1 MMIKINKV
9 EDSIVEEKIANLLLS
24 HRKDLTV
31 EEADKISKWA
41 MDNPI
46 QVVFGMP
53 EEILN
58 TFQKT
63 VNEKLN

>member
-1 MMIKINKV
+1 MIKINKV
-9 EDSIVEEKIANLLLS
+9 EDSIVEEKIANLILS

>member
-1 MMIKINKV
+1 MIKINKV

-58 TFQKT
+58 TFQKNM
-63 VNEKLN
+63 NEKLN

>member
-1 MMIKINKV
+1 MIKINKV

-31 EEADKISKWA
+31 EEADRISKWA
-41 MDNPI
+41 MNNPI
-46 QVVFGMP
+46 QVVFGTSS
-53 EEILN
+53 EILN
-58 TFQKT
+58 SFQKA

>member
-1 MMIKINKV
+1 MIKINKV
-9 EDSIVEEKIANLLLS
+9 EDSVVEEKIANLLLS

-58 TFQKT
+58 TFQKNM
-63 VNEKLN
+63 NEKLN